1 MKHEVARKSIFA
13 QVCYFS
19 LSLSLL
25 LSFCPCLNRVSVR
38 LKGWLTDWLR
48 RDEPLQGI
56 LERIALARFSDE
68 SRAQLVQWNFCSLGF
83 TLESWPLLRQVC
95 FGNYAASSFIRVRRP
110 SSNLP
115 LLLSPR
121 GIQGVETE
129 ADISLSVSCFRS
141 HSEIRPLIRR
151 ARRNMH
157 MLALGL
163 VVHQGY
169 SSSWGHSNCFS
180 SFLFFNEYYFKIF
193 IIDLESLGSKVLVIL
208 FQSSW
213 SYRLFQNTFY
223 LSSFQSLLTKGRIVV
238 IRD

>member
-13 QVCYFS
+13 KVCYFS
-19 LSLSLL
+19 LSLSFSPSLPLL
-25 LSFCPCLNRVSVR
+25 ESRQCQAER
-38 LKGWLTDWLR
+38 LTDWLTEAGRASSGNPRTYRVGSFLR
-48 RDEPLQGI
+48 RV
-56 LERIALARFSDE
+56 ACTARSMEFLLSGLHPRVVAP
-68 SRAQLVQWNFCSLGF
+68 SPPS
-83 TLESWPLLRQVC
+83 LLRQLR
-95 FGNYAASSFIRVRRP
+95 RVLVYPCSTPLVQPP
-110 SSNLP
+110 S

-169 SSSWGHSNCFS
+169 SSPWGHSNCFS
-180 SFLFFNEYYFKIF
+180 FFLFF
-193 IIDLESLGSKVLVIL
+193 
-208 FQSSW
+208 
-213 SYRLFQNTFY
+213 
-223 LSSFQSLLTKGRIVV
+223 
-238 IRD
+238 